1 MPATNELLQEGR
13 YRISQPASGDG
24 NVFEAYDTVR
34 NTTVLVHEFPVKL
47 NKVTTLSQQ
56 ESMRLAF
63 ASQAKALSEIEHESL
78 LHVQDYFSE
87 IDRQFL
93 VMESVEGDDLK
104 LLMDRNKRP
113 FSVTQVLA
121 WADQILDA
129 LSYLHA
135 RKPAIIHRNVQPH
148 NLRLQS
154 SGGVK
159 LIGVGLATGGD
170 VELATNTQSESA
182 LRYSP
187 MEQIW
192 PGLDAASQKV
202 ITNSYDDRSVRI
214 LKEPLDARSD
224 IYSLG
229 ATLYFLMTGIE
240 PVDPLERSID
250 MLEGKLDPL
259 REPIRVDAQIPAEI
273 SDVLMKALEIKRE
286 NRYDSA
292 FIMRE
297 VLKTAVARVEE
308 RHAEDAREQEE
319 AAEFIRNAA
328 QAKVEAPAEPEVD
341 QAAELAAREAEAAAK
356 AADEEAARVAA
367 EEAAAKAAAE
377 EAARV
382 AAEEAAA
389 KAAAEEAA
397 AKAAAEAQAETVRQE
412 ELMQQQLRQAEQER
426 LRAEQE
432 AAEAAQLK
440 MLEADRAAEAE
451 RAREQTE
458 AESAA
463 AVQDESLLEIPVSAE
478 VVAYRDN
485 PDVDEN
491 ELAAVLQEL
500 EEVERESLAAE
511 RGEEDLID
519 LPSETPDFTPSVEE
533 AVVLSEDP
541 VDMAAS
547 KESYPFDDTDLFAET
562 ERKGFSLPI
571 PAVAGAIG
579 LVVVI
584 AVGGWFAM
592 SGSSEPPPKPVV
604 EVAQPQPQ
612 EATPASDAVTS
623 TQAQTDSNTVAT
635 TDPSADQ
642 QAAANKPAPAK
653 PKKAD
658 PAKDQKAKKAVTV
671 DDLINDN

>member
-135 RKPAIIHRNVQPH
+135 RKPAIIHRNVQPR

-170 VELATNTQSESA
+170 VELEPNTQSESA

-259 REPIRVDAQIPAEI
+259 REPVRVDAQIPAEI

-308 RHAEDAREQEE
+308 RRAEDAREQEE

-328 QAKVEAPAEPEVD
+328 QTKVEAPAEPEID
-341 QAAELAAREAEAAAK
+341 HAAELAAREAEAAAK
-356 AADEEAARVAA
+356 AH
-367 EEAAAKAAAE
+367 AE

-397 AKAAAEAQAETVRQE
+397 AKAAAEAQAEKLRQE

-440 MLEADRAAEAE
+440 MLEADRAAETE
-451 RAREQTE
+451 RAREQAE

-463 AVQDESLLEIPVSAE
+463 AVKEESLLEIPVSAE

-500 EEVERESLAAE
+500 EEVERESLAAG

-533 AVVLSEDP
+533 AVVLSEEP
-541 VDMAAS
+541 VDMASS
-547 KESYPFDDTDLFAET
+547 KEAYPFEDTDLFAET
-562 ERKGFSLPI
+562 EKKGFSLPV
-571 PAVAGAIG
+571 PAIAGAIG

-612 EATPASDAVTS
+612 ETTPTSDAITS
-623 TQAQTDSNTVAT
+623 TQPQTDSNTVAT

-642 QAAANKPAPAK
+642 QAAANKTVPAK